1 MINLE
6 NGRLVLNK
14 ITLIEYIA
22 TRESEEE
29 SFFLQSGIA
38 GFNATMQELRD
49 MHSLLNYYFD
59 METIDNIIVSID

>member
-6 NGRLVLNK
+6 NGRLILNQ
-14 ITLIEYIA
+14 ITLIEYVA
-22 TRESEEE
+22 RESQEE

-49 MHSLLNYYFD
+49 MHSLLSYYFD